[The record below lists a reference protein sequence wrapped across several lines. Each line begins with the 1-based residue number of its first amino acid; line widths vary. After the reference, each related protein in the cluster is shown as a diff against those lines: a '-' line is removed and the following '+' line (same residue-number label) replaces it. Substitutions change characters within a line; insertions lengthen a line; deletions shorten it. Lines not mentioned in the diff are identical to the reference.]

1 MAQNEETKIQ
11 NRCLLD
17 AGSRRDVLA
26 WRQQVGKYRV
36 LHSDAVISIGDVGM
50 ADIGLVVAVTITPDM
65 VGKTIGAY
73 AGAEVKT
80 TTGRQSSDQKDWQHV
95 LEMRGGV
102 YRIVRCEADI
112 AKLVDDMKSGTAF
125 SG

>member
-1 MAQNEETKIQ
+1 MAMNEETKIQ
-11 NRCLLD
+11 NKCLLE

-26 WRQQVGKYRV
+26 WRQQVGKYRS

-50 ADIGLVVAVTITPDM
+50 ADIGLVVAVTITQDM

-80 TTGRQSSDQKDWQHV
+80 ATGRQSTGQKDWQHV

-102 YRIVRCEADI
+102 YRIVRCEEDI
-112 AKLVDDMKSGTAF
+112 ARLVDDMKSGAAF
-125 SG
+125 GG